1 MTKERDS
8 EKMNRKKVIKTTC
21 TVGLIMG
28 LAASL
33 FVVGKKNKILEKEVV
48 DLSARVGE
56 LSRANH
62 ILSRR
67 LNEAFYHLGK
77 GKAESHYVN

>member
-1 MTKERDS
+1 MTEEKDS
-8 EKMNRKKVIKTTC
+8 KKMNCIKTTC

-33 FVVGKKNKILEKEVV
+33 VISERKSRILKEEVI

-56 LSRANH
+56 LSQVNH
-62 ILSRR
+62 LLSRR

-77 GKAESHYVN
+77 QKAESHYVK